1 MKETSEDLAI
11 RARLTL
17 PRPRRYL
24 LRRPAL
30 FSQLLEARHYRL
42 TVVQASTGYGKST
55 AVAAALQEAPL
66 ELFWYTIGESDRDPR
81 LFLLH
86 LVYAFRLRWPEV
98 GERSLAILRDAGP
111 EQRPYQA
118 VINALSNDLISRE
131 PGPRPAVLVLDDY
144 HLVNQSAV
152 ITGITDHFIEIL
164 PPRLHLIIAT
174 RQRPDLEHITSWRV
188 GGELLEITQRELA
201 FSGSEIEALFRTQY
215 GVALTRAQVERLV
228 TETEG
233 WVIAL
238 QMIWQ
243 SLQSGVAGG
252 LDQILAEL
260 PHSLEEL
267 FTYLAQ
273 EVLARRPAEI
283 QEFLV
288 HTSILQQLDPA
299 ACDFLLDRRDS
310 REILRDLEEESFFV
324 VRLGDSYRYHHLFH
338 DLLRQ
343 EVSAHPGRAA
353 ALHQRAARYYQSRQ
367 DPEQAIYHWL
377 AAAHRAA
384 PGLEEYHAAAELIG
398 QASERLIQEGRL
410 DTVSEWITRLAPP
423 VLADYPRLMMQMGD
437 ICRFTSRFEEAIAW
451 YEQAQERYRAQR
463 DVAGAS
469 RALRGQ
475 AAIYLDTVRPIK
487 AESLLQEALKLVDG
501 QADREDRARL
511 LELMA
516 ENMTNQGKW
525 EEAENLREQARQLR
539 EKGPSQT
546 HLDVRVLLRTGRLD
560 QACLALEQ
568 RAGAE
573 RRALQETRFREPRSH
588 REALLLLSLIYAWQ
602 GQVSEAIG
610 CAREGIQI
618 GQQLGSPFVEAVGY
632 MRLGHGWQIALHL
645 DRSETRRR
653 ATACYEKAIE
663 IGDQIQVE
671 RTKVEALWGL
681 CRLHGFAGEVASA
694 ERAAHE
700 GIELGLAAGDD
711 WIVALITVA
720 LGASYVI
727 ADMAELAERW
737 LERAKIAFREV
748 GDTFGQTVACLW
760 ECLFLQDHNPE
771 GLAPAVERLLDL
783 VGEHNYRFLFHRPT
797 FFGPPDPARLV
808 PLLLAAGSEEGRQS
822 VAGEILEG
830 LGLARDLLF
839 HPGYSLHVQTL
850 GRFAIT
856 RGDQMILADEWH
868 RDKARSLFQL
878 LLVNQGRFL
887 TREEIAAVLWPEADE
902 TAAEGQFKVTLNAL
916 HKVLEPDRPAR
927 APTLFVQRRGSSYG
941 LNLQAPLYVD
951 NIFFEELIAQGDR
964 ATDEPA
970 AAIEAY
976 SQATRLYR
984 GDLMPDAIYDDWSR
998 PERERL
1004 RRLYLTTATR
1014 LAELLVAED
1023 DPAQAAGVCEE
1034 VLRHDACWEAAYQ
1047 VLIEAHLQ
1055 QGDRVAAL
1063 RVYERCTQALR
1074 DELGVEPTP
1083 QTLALHSQILG

>member
-1 MKETSEDLAI
+1 MKETPEDLAI

-24 LRRPAL
+24 LKRPAL
-30 FSQLLEARHYRL
+30 FAQLREAQHYRL

-55 AVAAALQEAPL
+55 AVVAALQEAPL
-66 ELFWYTIGESDRDPR
+66 ELFWYTIGDSDRDPR

-98 GERSLAILRDAGP
+98 GERSLAILREAGP

-118 VINALSNDLISRE
+118 VINALSNDLISRG

-144 HLVNQSAV
+144 HLVNQSAA
-152 ITGITDHFIEIL
+152 ITRITDYFIQVL
-164 PPRLHLIIAT
+164 PPNLHAIIAS
-174 RQRPDLEHITSWRV
+174 RQRPDLEHMTSWRV
-188 GGELLEITQRELA
+188 RGELLEITQRELA
-201 FSGSEIEALFRTQY
+201 FAGQEIEALFRTQY

-243 SLQSGVAGG
+243 SLQSGVAGD

-288 HTSILQQLDPA
+288 HTSILQHLDPA
-299 ACDFLLDRRDS
+299 ACDFLLNRRDS
-310 REILRDLEEESFFV
+310 REILKDLEEESFFI

-343 EVSAHPGRAA
+343 QVTAHPGRAA
-353 ALHQRAARYYQSRQ
+353 ALHQRAARYFQGRQ
-367 DPEQAIYHWL
+367 DPEQAIHHWL

-384 PGLEEYHAAAELIG
+384 PGLEEYQAAAELIA

-410 DTVSEWITRLAPP
+410 DTVSDWITRLVPP
-423 VLADYPRLMMQMGD
+423 VLGDYPRLMMQMGD
-437 ICRFTSRFEEAIAW
+437 ICRFTSRFDEAIAW
-451 YEQAQERYRAQR
+451 YEQARERYRAQR

-501 QADREDRARL
+501 QADREEHARL

-539 EKGPSQT
+539 EEGPSQT
-546 HLDVRVLLRTGRLD
+546 HLDVRVLLRTGRLH
-560 QACLALEQ
+560 QARTALEQ
-568 RAGAE
+568 RASAE

-588 REALLLLSLIYAWQ
+588 REALLLLSLIYAWE
-602 GQVSEAIG
+602 GEASEAIA

-632 MRLGHGWQIALHL
+632 MRLGHGWQIARHL
-645 DRSETRRR
+645 DRGEARRR

-681 CRLHGFAGEVASA
+681 CRLHGFAGDVASA

-700 GIELGLAAGDD
+700 GIELGLAAGDE

-727 ADMAELAERW
+727 AGMAEQAEHW
-737 LERAKIAFREV
+737 LERAQIAFREV
-748 GDTFGQTVACLW
+748 GDTFGQAVACLW
-760 ECLFLQDHNPE
+760 ECLFAQEHNPE
-771 GLAPAVERLLDL
+771 GLAAAVERLLDV
-783 VGEHNYRFLFHRPT
+783 VGKHNYRFLFNHPA
-797 FFGPPDPARLV
+797 FFGPSDPARLV
-808 PLLLAAGSEEGRQS
+808 PLLLAVGSEGRQGI
-822 VAGEILEG
+822 VTGEILEG
-830 LGLARDLLF
+830 LGLARELAF

-850 GRFAIT
+850 GGFAIS
-856 RGDQMILADEWH
+856 RGEEMVPVDEWH
-868 RDKARSLFQL
+868 REKARSLFQL
-878 LLVNQGRFL
+878 LLVNRGRFL

-902 TAAEGQFKVTLNAL
+902 AAAEGQFKVTLNAL

-927 APTLFVQRRGSSYG
+927 APTLFVQRRASSYG
-941 LNLQAPLYVD
+941 LNLRAPLNLD
-951 NIFFEELIAQGDR
+951 NVFFEELVAQGGR
-964 ATDEPA
+964 ATDDPG

-976 SQATRLYR
+976 SQAIQLYR
-984 GDLMPDAIYDDWSR
+984 GDLMPDAVYDDWSH

-1014 LAELLVAED
+1014 LAELLLAQD

-1034 VLRHDACWEAAYQ
+1034 VLRRDACWEAAYQ
-1047 VLIEAHLQ
+1047 VLIEAYLRQ
-1055 QGDRVAAL
+1055 DDRVAAL
-1063 RVYERCTQALR
+1063 RAYERCTRALC
-1074 DELGVEPTP
+1074 DELGVEPAP
-1083 QTLALHSQILG
+1083 QTLALRSQIVG

>member
-1 MKETSEDLAI
+1 MKETPKDHPI

-17 PRPRRYL
+17 PRPRRYF

-30 FSQLLEARHYRL
+30 FARMLEAQQYRL
-42 TVVQASTGYGKST
+42 TVVHAGTGYGKST

-86 LVYAFRLRWPEV
+86 LIYAFRLRWPEV
-98 GERSLAILRDAGP
+98 GERSLAILREAGP

-118 VINALSNDLISRE
+118 VINALSNDLVSHG
-131 PGPRPAVLVLDDY
+131 PGSRPAVLVLDDY

-152 ITGITDHFIEIL
+152 ITGITDHFIEVL
-164 PPRLHLIIAT
+164 PPHLHAIIAT
-174 RQRPDLEHITSWRV
+174 RQRPNLEHGTSWRV
-188 GGELLEITQRELA
+188 RGELFEIAQRELT
-201 FSGSEIEALFRTQY
+201 FTGPEIEALFRTQY
-215 GVALTRAQVERLV
+215 GVALTRPQVQRLV
-228 TETEG
+228 SETEG

-243 SLQSGVAGG
+243 SLQSGIAGG

-283 QEFLV
+283 QEFLI

-299 ACDFLLDRRDS
+299 ACDFLLDRGDS
-310 REILRDLEEESFFV
+310 REILKGLEEESFFI
-324 VRLGDSYRYHHLFH
+324 VRLGESYRYHHLFH

-343 EVSAHPGRAA
+343 QVAVHPGRAG
-353 ALHQRAARYYQSRQ
+353 ALHRRAAGYFESRQ
-367 DPEQAIYHWL
+367 DTEQAVYHWL
-377 AAAHRAA
+377 AAAHLVK
-384 PGLEEYHAAAELIG
+384 PGLGEYNAAAELIA
-398 QASERLIQEGRL
+398 QASERMIQEGRL
-410 DTVSEWITRLAPP
+410 DTVSDWITRLAPP

-437 ICRFTSRFEEAIAW
+437 MCRFTSRFDEAIAW

-501 QADREDRARL
+501 QADREDHARL

-525 EEAENLREQARQLR
+525 EEAENLRQQARQLR
-539 EKGPSQT
+539 EKGPSQA
-546 HLDVRVLLRTGRLD
+546 HRDVRVLLRTGRLD
-560 QACLALEQ
+560 QARTALEQ
-568 RAGAE
+568 RASAE

-602 GQVSEAIG
+602 GEASEAIA

-632 MRLGHGWQIALHL
+632 MRLGHAWQIARHL
-645 DRSETRRR
+645 DPGEASRR
-653 ATACYEKAIE
+653 ATTCYQKAIE

-681 CRLHGFAGEVASA
+681 CRLHGFAGDVAGA
-694 ERAAHE
+694 ERAAYE
-700 GIELGLAAGDD
+700 GIELGLAAGDE

-727 ADMAELAERW
+727 AGLVEQAEGW
-737 LERAKIAFREV
+737 LERAQIAFREV
-748 GDTFGQTVACLW
+748 GDTFGRTVASLW
-760 ECLFLQDHNPE
+760 ECLLAQDHRHEDLP
-771 GLAPAVERLLDL
+771 AAVERLVCL
-783 VGEHNYRFLFHRPT
+783 VHEHNYGFLFHRPT
-797 FFGPPDPARLV
+797 FFGPSDPARLV
-808 PLLLAAGSEEGRQS
+808 PLLLSSRSTGTTRT
-822 VAGEILEG
+822 VVGEILEG
-830 LGLARDLLF
+830 LGLAPDVPF
-839 HPGYSLHVQTL
+839 HPGYSLNVQTL
-850 GRFAIT
+850 GRFALS
-856 RGDQMILADEWH
+856 RGDEMVPADEWH

-878 LLVNQGRFL
+878 LLANDERFL

-902 TAAEGQFKVTLNAL
+902 AAAESQFKVTLNAL

-941 LNLQAPLYVD
+941 LNLRAPIYVD
-951 NIFFEELIAQGDR
+951 KRFFEELIAQGDR
-964 ATDEPA
+964 AAEDPR

-976 SQATRLYR
+976 SQAIQLYR
-984 GDLMPDAIYDDWSR
+984 GDLMPDAIYDDWSQ

-1004 RRLYLTTATR
+1004 RRLYLTAATR
-1014 LAELLVAED
+1014 LAQLLLEGEELT
-1023 DPAQAAGVCEE
+1023 QAATVCEQ
-1034 VLRHDACWEAAYQ
+1034 VLRHDACWEGAYQ
-1047 VLIEAHLQ
+1047 VLIQARLQ
-1055 QGDRVAAL
+1055 QGDRVEAL
-1063 RVYERCTQALR
+1063 RAFERCIQALR
-1074 DELGVEPTP
+1074 QELDVEPAP
-1083 QTLALHSQILG
+1083 QTMALRSQILG